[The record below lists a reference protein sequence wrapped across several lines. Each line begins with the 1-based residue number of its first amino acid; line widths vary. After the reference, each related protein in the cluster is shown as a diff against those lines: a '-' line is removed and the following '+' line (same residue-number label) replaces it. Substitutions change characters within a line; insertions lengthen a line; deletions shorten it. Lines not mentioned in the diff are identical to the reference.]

1 MFSKSRTPADKPAVK
16 TAAAPSLINRGL
28 TVTGDLHSDGE
39 IQVDGEVIG
48 DIDCNQ
54 LVIGET
60 GTVRGEIIAEAV
72 SIRGEVNGRVRGSD
86 VSLSGTAK
94 VIGDILH
101 RSLAMEAGAHLEG
114 QVRKVDDPRAP
125 LPTSMPK
132 LLQTG
137 SDGADR
143 DSRVKES

>member
-1 MFSKSRTPADKPAVK
+1 MFSKSRTPADKPAVR
-16 TAAAPSLINRGL
+16 APAAPSLINRGL
-28 TVTGDLHSDGE
+28 AITGDLHSDGE
-39 IQVDGEVIG
+39 IQIDGEVTG
-48 DIDCNQ
+48 DINCNQ
-54 LVIGET
+54 LVIGESA
-60 GTVRGEIIAEAV
+60 TVRGEIIAEAV
-72 SIRGEVNGRVRGSD
+72 TIRGEVNGRVRGSE
-86 VSLSGTAK
+86 VSLSKTAK
-94 VIGDILH
+94 VVGDILH

-137 SDGADR
+137 SDKADK